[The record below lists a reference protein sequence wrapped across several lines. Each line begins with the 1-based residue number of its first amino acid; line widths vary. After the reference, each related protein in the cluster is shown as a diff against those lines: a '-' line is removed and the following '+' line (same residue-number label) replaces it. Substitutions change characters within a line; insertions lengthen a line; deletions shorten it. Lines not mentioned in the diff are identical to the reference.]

1 MTFRS
6 TLVLIAGCA
15 TALVVSSA
23 LAEGQDTTRTGVRD
37 STGRLRDPSRV
48 RDTTKSVTLQ
58 RATTQRATSEQR
70 VRVQKNGMSGESRGT
85 IDLSAD
91 SLAAVARAR
100 ADSVDRAMQRQR
112 DSLVQHERDSVAAIE
127 RARADSVAR
136 VETMRRD
143 SIAAVA
149 AALETARRDSV
160 ARADSILAAEQLR
173 QQQERNRYRFNGSG
187 WYIGVSG
194 GGALPS
200 GNFEDLGYQSGY
212 DVNVPIGWHRPGN
225 LLGLRLDLGFSA
237 FDGRSFVGSGPGGS
251 SVTLTNGSP
260 KVYSATLN
268 TTVRLPL
275 GSNRFN
281 LYGVG
286 GAGLYHF
293 RSFGGTS
300 ALGGFL
306 GNDVLETND
315 SQLQETRNKIGAQV
329 GGGIDFGVGPASIFI
344 ESRFVNVWTDR
355 DESVQFRDFFGDNT
369 SRSLR
374 WVPIVLGVN
383 IR

>member
-6 TLVLIAGCA
+6 TLLLLAGCA
-15 TALVVSSA
+15 AALVVSSTF
-23 LAEGQDTTRTGVRD
+23 AEAQDTTRTGMRD
-37 STGRLRDPSRV
+37 STGRLRD
-48 RDTTKSVTLQ
+48 TTKRVATQ
-58 RATTQRATSEQR
+58 RAATQRATSEQR
-70 VRVQKNGMSGESRGT
+70 VRVQKNSMNGESNGT
-85 IDLSAD
+85 IDLRAD
-91 SLAAVARAR
+91 SLAAAARAR
-100 ADSVDRAMQRQR
+100 ADSMDRVMQRQR
-112 DSLVQHERDSVAAIE
+112 DSMVQHERDSIE
-127 RARADSVAR
+127 AVNRARADSVAR

-143 SIAAVA
+143 SIAAAA
-149 AALETARRDSV
+149 AALEAARRDSV

-173 QQQERNRYRFNGSG
+173 QQQERNRYRFHGSG
-187 WYIGVSG
+187 WYVGVSG
-194 GGALPS
+194 GGALPN
-200 GNFEDLGYQSGY
+200 GDFENLGYQSGY

-237 FDGRSFVGSGPGGS
+237 FDGRSFVGNGPGGS

-268 TTVRLPL
+268 TTLRIPL
-275 GSNRFN
+275 GTQRFN

-306 GNDVLETND
+306 GNDVLETNEA
-315 SQLQETRNKIGAQV
+315 QLKQTRNKIGAQV

-344 ESRFVNVWTDR
+344 ESRLVNVWADR
-355 DESVQFRDFFGDNT
+355 DDSVQFRDFFGDNA